1 MAGGACVRLTN
12 GVCLTASAAAHAHP
26 SVRAFLHGWGIRT
39 CQRSRDDPRACTFT
53 LTRKSAMTTKDS
65 MMPTDARRRAQLCQ
79 PTPLQYFTAACWG
92 VLLVLCVGAEALKT
106 LLG

>member
-1 MAGGACVRLTN
+1 L
-12 GVCLTASAAAHAHP
+12 
-26 SVRAFLHGWGIRT
+26 LHGRSIRT
-39 CQRSRDDPRACTFT
+39 CERSRDDPRACTFT

-65 MMPTDARRRAQLCQ
+65 RMPTDGRCGAELYQ

-92 VLLVLCVGAEALKT
+92 VLLVLCVGAEGLRT